1 MSSMTAQ
8 REKLEQSYKKDVEQ
22 LANRKSD
29 LDKQLDIMQMK
40 YKVLHLYTVYL
51 HRDRSIDG
59 AIPFI
64 ICMLIVIPGTNG
76 GVFSQ
81 EKPSARRTT
90 RQEAAVTQTV
100 VIPLTVVLLVL
111 L

>member
-40 YKVLHLYTVYL
+40 YKVLHLYIFAS
-51 HRDRSIDG
+51 RSIDRWSYTIYNVC
-59 AIPFI
+59 A
-64 ICMLIVIPGTNG
+64 C
-76 GVFSQ
+76 
-81 EKPSARRTT
+81 
-90 RQEAAVTQTV
+90 
-100 VIPLTVVLLVL
+100 
-111 L
+111 